1 MSGIEIA
8 LLAAVTTLT
17 AKAELD
23 AGKAEQYRLNA
34 EARQTELQGRAEA
47 LEYKRQGVTAL
58 ENLEKVLAANSARAA
73 AGNMDPL
80 ATGSSTDLIAK
91 LNMREGVNDFTILR
105 SNADIAEKMSKYQA
119 GMLRTAGSN
128 VMKAARTQ
136 AFITVASGGQKA
148 SSIYPSSGYTGN
160 AGAKG
165 TGNAGSGA
173 RGPED

>member
-1 MSGIEIA
+1 MSAEII
-8 LLAAVTTLT
+8 LLAAVTALT

-34 EARQTELQGRAEA
+34 EARQTELQGRTEA

-136 AFITVASGGQKA
+136 AFITLGMGTVQAGE
-148 SSIYPSSGYTGN
+148 IYGTPGF
-160 AGAKG
+160 

>member
-1 MSGIEIA
+1 MSGVELA
-8 LLAAVTTLT
+8 VLAAVTTALS
-17 AKAELD
+17 AKAQMD
-23 AGKAEQYRLNA
+23 AGRAERFRLDA
-34 EARQTELQGRAEA
+34 EARQAELQGRTEA

-148 SSIYPSSGYTGN
+148 SSIKPSSGYDGN
-160 AGAKG
+160 
-165 TGNAGSGA
+165 TGSGA

>member
-1 MSGIEIA
+1 MSGPE
-8 LLAAVTTLT
+8 LVVLAAISTALT
-17 AKAELD
+17 AKAQLD
-23 AGKAEQYRLNA
+23 AGKAEQFRLDA
-34 EARQTELQGRAEA
+34 EARQTELQGRTEA

-136 AFITVASGGQKA
+136 AFITIAKGTLA
-148 SSIYPSSGYTGN
+148 ADEIYPLENFTGN
-160 AGAKG
+160 AD
-165 TGNAGSGA
+165 SGA

>member
-1 MSGIEIA
+1 MGGPQLAILSVITTA
-8 LLAAVTTLT
+8 LS
-17 AKAELD
+17 AKAEMD
-23 AGKAEQYRLNA
+23 AARAEQFRLQA
-34 EARQTELQGRAEA
+34 EARQTELQGRTEA

-58 ENLEKVLAANSARAA
+58 ENLERVLAANSARAA

-136 AFITVASGGQKA
+136 SFITVGKGTLAA
-148 SSIYPSSGYTGN
+148 NEIYPLENFTG
-160 AGAKG
+160 GA
-165 TGNAGSGA
+165 T
-173 RGPED
+173 D